1 MNRKRVVVLVI
12 SVLIVALVAVVA
24 FGATKIFGKKDK
36 DNGDEKKRSFDA
48 VNSSSK

>member
-1 MNRKRVVVLVI
+1 MNRKRIIVLLI

-36 DNGDEKKRSFDA
+36 DDA
-48 VNSSSK
+48 GRKERGCSTR